1 MKIGA
6 KFPSR
11 MPTAYIL
18 KQIAHPPPPAAFQ
31 PQLLLDG
38 STRPPQI
45 SVRDQGRIRK
55 ACRMA
60 GIDSLAA
67 VGVPAEEIAYLK
79 KPAQPKGNVKEIKAY
94 QKEKKIAESMARMDE
109 RIAAWKEERRKAKA
123 AEKPEM
129 PF

>member
-18 KQIAHPPPPAAFQ
+18 KQIAFPPPPSAFQ
-31 PQLLLDG
+31 PSVLLDG
-38 STRPPQI
+38 SIRPPQI
-45 SVRDQGRIRK
+45 SIRDQGRIRK

-60 GIDSLAA
+60 GLDALAT
-67 VGVPAEEIAYLK
+67 VGVPAEQITYK
-79 KPAQPKGNVKEIKAY
+79 KAAQPKGSAKEVKAY

-109 RIAAWKEERRKAKA
+109 RIALWKEERRKVKDA
-123 AEKPEM
+123 ARPEV